1 MDEQMIITKYA
12 AAERADTE
20 TLKKQ
25 RAVFSEETSLLSL
38 MNAVPNIV
46 LILNEERQ
54 IVYANNL
61 LSQFLGLDDW
71 EKVVGKRPGELFQ
84 CCHSDELPGGCGT
97 TEFCE
102 VCGVVN
108 SILDS
113 LKGSENIRECRML
126 TKNKGALDL
135 RVQAT
140 PFLKDNHTFTIF
152 SIMDVSDE
160 KRRQALERIFFH
172 DVLNTAGGIYG
183 LTDILMEEE
192 DPAESLEVVQILKE
206 ASGRL
211 MEEIQGQRQLTAA
224 ERGDLTVSLAGIST
238 LSSINETIKMISG
251 HEAAGDKTISV
262 DAEAAD
268 VRVISDPVLLRRVL
282 VNMVKNA
289 LEATS
294 HGGVILISCSKS
306 HGSVEFS
313 VHNDTT
319 MSRDVQLQLF
329 QRSFSTK
336 GYGRGIGTYS
346 MKLLGEKYL
355 KGSVWFRGAEGE
367 GTTMFLKLPLK
378 IDN

>member
-1 MDEQMIITKYA
+1 MDEPVIFTKYA
-12 AAERADTE
+12 AAERVDAE
-20 TLKKQ
+20 ILKRQ
-25 RAVFSEETSLLSL
+25 MGMFSEETSIQSL

-54 IVYANNL
+54 IVYANNV
-61 LSQFLGLDDW
+61 LSQFLGLDGW
-71 EKVVGKRPGELFQ
+71 EKVVGKRPGELLQ

-113 LKGSENIRECRML
+113 VKGSETVKECRIS
-126 TKNKGALDL
+126 TKDKGAFDL
-135 RVQAT
+135 KVQAT
-140 PFLKDNHTFTIF
+140 PFLKDDLTFTIF

-160 KRRQALERIFFH
+160 KRREALERIFFH

-183 LTDILMEEE
+183 LTDILMEEK

-211 MEEIQGQRQLTAA
+211 LEEIQGQRQMAAA
-224 ERGDLTVSLAGIST
+224 ERGDLAVSLSEIST
-238 LSSINETIKMISG
+238 LSSINEATKMISG
-251 HEAAGDKTISV
+251 HEAVGNRTMSV
-262 DAEAAD
+262 DAEAED
-268 VRVISDPVLLRRVL
+268 IHVLSDPVLLRRVL

-289 LEATS
+289 LEATPP
-294 HGGVILISCSKS
+294 GGVVLISCRKL
-306 HGSVEFS
+306 HDAVEFS

-336 GYGRGIGTYS
+336 GSGRGIGTYS

-355 KGSVWFRGAEGE
+355 KGSVRFKSAEGE
-367 GTTMFLKLPLK
+367 GTTMFLKLPLQ